1 MKPQSLQSLAIQYLA
16 RREYSRAELSRKLAQ
31 PSAAVLRHA
40 KQTPDAEPF
49 LKPSAQEVNA
59 VLDDLERQGFL
70 NDARFALSLLHR
82 KAGKLGA
89 ARLMQELSQ
98 HKLAP
103 TVASELSR
111 QLKDTELARCH
122 AAWQQRFGHK
132 HLTSLDVTLAQSVRD
147 KHMRFLLARGFASDA
162 VRKVLAGWQPED
174 EA

>member
-1 MKPQSLQSLAIQYLA
+1 MKQHSLQALAVQYLS

-31 PSAAVLRHA
+31 PSAAVLRAA
-40 KQTPDAEPF
+40 KQNPDTP
-49 LKPSAQEVNA
+49 LLSKPSAQDISA
-59 VLDDLERQGFL
+59 VLDGLEQQGFL

-103 TVASELSR
+103 DVASELSS
-111 QLKDTELARCH
+111 QLKSTELARCH
-122 AAWQQRFGHK
+122 AAWSQRFGHK
-132 HLTSLDVTLAQSVRD
+132 DLTTLDAVLVQSARD
-147 KHMRFLLARGFASDA
+147 KQTRFLLARGFASTA